1 MAQQSD
7 YTGLITSEHASAPNF
22 VAMVGSIAQAFVD
35 VQNQLAAIPSAYDLD
50 VAVGVQLDAV
60 GLWVGV
66 TRNVNTPL
74 TGVYFSLDVAG
85 LGFDQGVWQGPFD
98 PSTGI
103 TSLDDDTYRLL
114 IRARIAANHWD
125 GTLEGSAAILA
136 LIFQSNI
143 EYPQIILSD
152 GTEVVVYDTTS
163 GQTIPLVGYSDQTT
177 YVFIQ
182 DNQDMTITVGIS
194 GVVPSALFLALLAG
208 GYIPIKPEGVAVN
221 YVVTSV
227 SGDPIFG
234 FDVQNQ
240 YVAGLDTG
248 AWGSPL

>member
-7 YTGLITSEHASAPNF
+7 YTGLITSEHADKQNF
-22 VAMVGSIAQAFVD
+22 VAMVGAVAQAFVD
-35 VQNQLAAIPSAYDLD
+35 GQNQLATIPSAYDLD
-50 VAVGVQLDAV
+50 QAVGVQLDAV
-60 GLWVGV
+60 GLWAGI

-74 TGVYFSLDVAG
+74 TGVYFSFDIAG

-103 TSLDDDTYRLL
+103 TSLDDDTFRLL

-143 EYPQIILSD
+143 QYPQIILSD

-163 GQTIPLVGYSDQTT
+163 GETIPLVGYSDQTT

-182 DNQDMTITVGIS
+182 DNQDMTITIGIA

-208 GYIPIKPEGVAVN
+208 GYIPIKPEGVAAN
-221 YVVTSV
+221 YVVTSIN
-227 SGDPIFG
+227 GDPIFG
-234 FDVQNQ
+234 LDVQNQ
-240 YVAGLDTG
+240 FIGGMDTG
-248 AWGSPL
+248 AWGTPL